1 MEIHELSLTGQL
13 NELKNGSFTSTE
25 LTQHYLDRISN
36 FDEDINSFIT
46 VTADLALKQAKESDA
61 RYKSKKA
68 LPLDGIP
75 IAHKDIFCTE
85 NILTTCGSKMLSNFK
100 APYSS
105 TVVNNLSSD
114 GVVVLG
120 KTNMDEFAMG
130 SSNETSH
137 FGHVKKPLE

>member
-68 LPLDGIP
+68 LP
-75 IAHKDIFCTE
+75 
-85 NILTTCGSKMLSNFK
+85 
-100 APYSS
+100 
-105 TVVNNLSSD
+105 
-114 GVVVLG
+114 
-120 KTNMDEFAMG
+120 
-130 SSNETSH
+130 
-137 FGHVKKPLE
+137 

>member
-1 MEIHELSLTGQL
+1 MEIHELSLAGQL

-36 FDEDINSFIT
+36 FDKDINSFIT

-120 KTNMDEFAMG
+120 L
-130 SSNETSH
+130 SLIH
-137 FGHVKKPLE
+137 I